1 MAMKDNGGLV
11 TWGDES
17 QAASSV
23 LPRVPDISRALE
35 VLYHVVLKA

>member
-23 LPRVPDISRALE
+23 LPRVPDINRALE
-35 VLYHVVLKA
+35 VPLVVLKS